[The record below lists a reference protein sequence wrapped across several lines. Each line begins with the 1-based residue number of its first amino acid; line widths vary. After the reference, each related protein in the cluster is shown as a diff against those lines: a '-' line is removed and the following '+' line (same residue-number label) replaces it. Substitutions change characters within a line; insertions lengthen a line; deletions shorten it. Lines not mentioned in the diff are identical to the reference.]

1 MADEK
6 CVRDPRHD
14 CFGLE
19 AAARLEGRIKA
30 LEDWQQDSKKFHN
43 SFYDWQREQIARDA
57 KLDEQLSNMDKNI
70 EKLLAKQEEQTA
82 KPGRRFLIIRYE
94 PGQRQLP
101 PPARSIRCL
110 RPLRLNAEGA
120 LSKQHT
126 SAQRAITSYIIRN
139 RRSSRIFERSYQS

>member
-43 SFYDWQREQIARDA
+43 SFYDWQREQIAREA
-57 KLDEQLSNMDKNI
+57 KLDEQLSNMNRNI
-70 EKLLAKQEEQTA
+70 QKLLDKQEEDDA
-82 KPGRRFLIIRYE
+82 KPGKLMETLKNNAIWAILAAIIGFFL
-94 PGQRQLP
+94 GNLG
-101 PPARSIRCL
+101 L
-110 RPLRLNAEGA
+110 
-120 LSKQHT
+120 
-126 SAQRAITSYIIRN
+126 
-139 RRSSRIFERSYQS
+139 

>member
-43 SFYDWQREQIARDA
+43 SFYDWQREQIAREA
-57 KLDEQLSNMDKNI
+57 KLDEQLSNMNRNI
-70 EKLLAKQEEQTA
+70 QKLLDKQEEDDA
-82 KPGRRFLIIRYE
+82 KPGKLMDTLKNNAIWAILAAVIGFFL
-94 PGQRQLP
+94 GNLG
-101 PPARSIRCL
+101 L
-110 RPLRLNAEGA
+110 
-120 LSKQHT
+120 
-126 SAQRAITSYIIRN
+126 
-139 RRSSRIFERSYQS
+139 

>member
-43 SFYDWQREQIARDA
+43 SFYDWQREQIAREA
-57 KLDEQLSNMDKNI
+57 KLDEQLSNMNRNI
-70 EKLLAKQEEQTA
+70 QKLLDKQEEDDA
-82 KPGRRFLIIRYE
+82 KPGKLMDMLKSNAIWAILAAVIGFFL
-94 PGQRQLP
+94 GNLG
-101 PPARSIRCL
+101 L
-110 RPLRLNAEGA
+110 
-120 LSKQHT
+120 
-126 SAQRAITSYIIRN
+126 
-139 RRSSRIFERSYQS
+139 